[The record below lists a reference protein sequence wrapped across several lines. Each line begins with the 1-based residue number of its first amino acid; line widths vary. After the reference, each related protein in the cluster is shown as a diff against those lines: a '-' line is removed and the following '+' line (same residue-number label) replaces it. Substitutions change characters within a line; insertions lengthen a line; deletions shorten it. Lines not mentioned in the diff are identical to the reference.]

1 MQQYQNKQNLA
12 TAQTETN
19 ING

>member
-19 ING
+19 TNG